1 MRFLCVSKVL
11 TIYSETL
18 VTTST
23 KQATKTTTSTTT
35 FTTTSTTTT
44 TTTQLA
50 CDSDVEVSMRATSGE
65 SFRCG
70 SEYWTGN
77 EIELLQNDHVVG
89 IFPAGFEDFH
99 ICILRDQVDI
109 ENDIFELRRTGT
121 DGVCSFTTVLYM
133 IHGL

>member
-23 KQATKTTTSTTT
+23 KQATK
-35 FTTTSTTTT
+35 TTTSTTTT

>member
-1 MRFLCVSKVL
+1 MGFLCVSKVL

-35 FTTTSTTTT
+35 T

-50 CDSDVEVSMRATSGE
+50 CDSDVEVSIRATSGE

>member
-35 FTTTSTTTT
+35 STTAT

-50 CDSDVEVSMRATSGE
+50 CDSDVEVSIRATSGE

-109 ENDIFELRRTGT
+109 ENDIFELKYTGGQSNN
-121 DGVCSFTTVLYM
+121 GVSF
-133 IHGL
+133 

>member
-1 MRFLCVSKVL
+1 MQFLCLRKLL

-23 KQATKTTTSTTT
+23 KQATK
-35 FTTTSTTTT
+35 TTTSTTTT